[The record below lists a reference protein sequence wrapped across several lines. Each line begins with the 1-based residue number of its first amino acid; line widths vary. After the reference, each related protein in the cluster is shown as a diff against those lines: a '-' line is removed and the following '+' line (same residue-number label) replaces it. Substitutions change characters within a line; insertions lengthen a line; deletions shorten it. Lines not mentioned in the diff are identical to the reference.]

1 MSTPVKVSVDY
12 VTGVTTVIELN
23 AEEIAE
29 NEAALAASEARL
41 VVEQAA
47 AEQAAVDKASGEAK
61 LADLGLS
68 ADEIAALVG

>member
-1 MSTPVKVSVDY
+1 MSTPVKVSVDC

-61 LADLGLS
+61 LVELGLS